1 VKNITIAYQSTSGER
16 INNKHL
22 FIFVLSLFTMHC
34 NPLVEGKF
42 THKGQAVLFSSD
54 LKDEPARGSK
64 YCQNKKYR
72 VFLVNFG
79 QPVYK
84 KTKTFK
90 FLMEV

>member
-1 VKNITIAYQSTSGER
+1 MNLNEGLGVTTIYVKGKEG
-16 INNKHL
+16 K
-22 FIFVLSLFTMHC
+22 
-34 NPLVEGKF
+34 GKF

-64 YCQNKKYR
+64 YCHNKNYQ

-84 KTKTFK
+84 ETKTSK